1 MKKIRILI
9 IAFVLV
15 SVQML
20 LGVIPQKW
28 ELYRIDDYLE
38 GKFTGISVSHE
49 GVLSLSPKEEILEG
63 PAGRGWSFRPDCLLF
78 LRGDHAFVR
87 RPPRTDIP
95 TFEPRFFLLIVIEF
109 FWEPRGLK
117 F

>member
-1 MKKIRILI
+1 MNGMKKTRILI

-28 ELYRIDDYLE
+28 ELYRIDDYIE

-49 GVLSLSPKEEILEG
+49 
-63 PAGRGWSFRPDCLLF
+63 
-78 LRGDHAFVR
+78 
-87 RPPRTDIP
+87 
-95 TFEPRFFLLIVIEF
+95 
-109 FWEPRGLK
+109 
-117 F
+117 